1 MIEISNLKYDGRQ
14 RNHQNGLTFYF
25 TKHCQMLSFLI
36 DVVGDRKRKIKVTM
50 HPDINH
56 DRAHIHINEH
66 GASFAVDTGELLAG
80 DCDNKTR
87 MLIEN
92 WITRHRDD
100 LYQLW
105 DIVKRGG
112 DYKPA
117 VKKIRLDKCFEE
129 CGFRGEE
136 PRYKSIIDRAVI
148 WHNDEVLTE
157 RQNNGSVLVIGGG
170 DMFVFLPAGYSD
182 DCFTFESLSGS
193 VQVKGMAE

>member
-1 MIEISNLKYDGRQ
+1 MIEVSDLKYDGRQ

-25 TKHCQMLSFLI
+25 TKHCHMLSFLI
-36 DVVGDRKRKIKVTM
+36 DVVKDRKRKIKVTM

-80 DCDNKTR
+80 GCDTKTR
-87 MLIEN
+87 LLIEN

-112 DYKPA
+112 DYQPS
-117 VKKIRLDKCFEE
+117 VKKIKLDKSFEE
-129 CGFRGEE
+129 SRFRGKK
-136 PRYKSIIDRAVI
+136 PRFKTIIDGAVI
-148 WHNDEVLTE
+148 WHNDELLKE
-157 RQNNGSVLVIGGG
+157 RFNNGSTLVIGAG
-170 DMFVFLPAGYSD
+170 DMYVSPQAALRAILH
-182 DCFTFESLSGS
+182 LSP
-193 VQVKGMAE
+193 